1 MCHGTSL
8 VVIQEW
14 KSVVAEVRSG
24 TQGLVVYI
32 VCDTIGNVSTCRPV
46 LGQEFKVRFFHS
58 KLISR

>member
-46 LGQEFKVRFFHS
+46 LGQEFKIGR
-58 KLISR
+58 